1 MEKSRPKIDAGD
13 IEFFSGGFRFCG
25 VEGGC
30 SAVRVS
36 VASVFAV
43 FVAPAP
49 GTDWRRGEKEQFDVR
64 VMLF

>member
-13 IEFFSGGFRFCG
+13 TEFFSDGFRLCG
-25 VEGGC
+25 VEGG
-30 SAVRVS
+30 VFGGTLWW
-36 VASVFAV
+36 ASVFAV